1 MPDFKPATASPTA
14 SKLGKFSG
22 IMVGKRKGGGITS
35 ALRVIAPAAKKPDVA
50 GSAEAADAAEDKN
63 EIFKPAEEK
72 KSLDQVPKL

>member
-1 MPDFKPATASPTA
+1 MPDFKPVTASPTA

-50 GSAEAADAAEDKN
+50 GSADAAGSA
-63 EIFKPAEEK
+63 EIFNPAEEK
-72 KSLDQVPKL
+72 KSLGQVPIL